1 MLPRFFPSFSRGT
14 GVAVAVCTLVA
25 LVACGGGNTQGRVKA
40 PANPEKQSDAEY
52 DLARDD
58 FYKNHPRTALEHAL
72 RACELNED
80 NSQALKFTS
89 EIYVYFCDT
98 EGERAPD
105 CHLDLAEKF
114 ARRAVDSDERFLD
127 ARNTLGSI
135 LILEKKYPEA
145 IKVLR
150 PLVENPTYEF
160 PHLAWGNI
168 GWAQVLAGR
177 YDEGLASLEHAVTN
191 PSFCVGHY
199 RMGIAFE
206 RKGDYSQAE
215 QSFTQALSVERP
227 DCQSLQD
234 AWEGRGRVRV
244 RLGKIAE
251 ARADFERCR
260 DLSGESVTGKMCTQ
274 QLAARIT
281 KPAGGIAPPSSALQ
295 GKEPQAV
302 PSGAANPH

>member
-1 MLPRFFPSFSRGT
+1 MLPRLFHSFSRTRHLGR
-14 GVAVAVCTLVA
+14 AA
-25 LVACGGGNTQGRVKA
+25 LALLAFAPALIACGSGNRNGVKA

-58 FYKNHPRTALEHAL
+58 FYKNRPRTALEHAL
-72 RACELNED
+72 RACELNDD
-80 NSQALKFTS
+80 NTQALKFTS

-98 EGERAPD
+98 EGEHAPD
-105 CHLDLAEKF
+105 CHLDLAEKY
-114 ARRAVDSDERFLD
+114 ARRAVDSDEHFLD

-135 LILEKKYPEA
+135 LILEKKYDEA
-145 IKVLR
+145 IGVLR

-177 YDEGLASLEHAVTN
+177 YEQGITSLEHAITH
-191 PSFCVGHY
+191 PTFCVGHY
-199 RMGIAFE
+199 RLGIAHE
-206 RKGDYSQAE
+206 RKGELPQAEESFSQAL
-215 QSFTQALSVERP
+215 AVERP

-244 RLGKIAE
+244 RLGKTAE

-260 DLSGESVTGKMCTQ
+260 DLSAESVTGKMCAQ
-274 QLAARIT
+274 QLAAR
-281 KPAGGIAPPSSALQ
+281 P
-295 GKEPQAV
+295 
-302 PSGAANPH
+302 NPH